1 MFSQVESAA
10 NEYLFQKIKNNI
22 LSNKEIYRNYLEYL
36 ISISKDGIDNYFNI
50 GPYQII
56 YNAKL
61 NMSNTSIFFIFRKYA
76 DKEMLDS
83 DPMGQFLVCEL
94 SNNNGNI
101 NFETNKYYT
110 LVDEEHTIKFLEH
123 LYNNANIEEIYYG

>member
-1 MFSQVESAA
+1 MFAHVEYTA
-10 NEYLFQKIKNNI
+10 NEYLFQEIKNNI
-22 LSNKEIYRNYLEYL
+22 LSNKEIYKNYLEYL

-61 NMSNTSIFFIFRKYA
+61 NELNTFIFFIFRRYTN
-76 DKEMLDS
+76 EEIFDS
-83 DPMGQFLVCEL
+83 NHMCQFLACEL
-94 SNNNGNI
+94 NKNNSDI